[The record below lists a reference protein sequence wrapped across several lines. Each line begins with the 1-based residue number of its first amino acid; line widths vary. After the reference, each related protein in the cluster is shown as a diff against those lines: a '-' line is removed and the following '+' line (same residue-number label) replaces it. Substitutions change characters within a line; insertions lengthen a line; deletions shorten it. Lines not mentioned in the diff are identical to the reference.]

1 MIGVHMVYDLG
12 SLGLFVFKKWAQK
25 ADVWDSSGLWNG
37 MDSNC

>member
-25 ADVWDSSGLWNG
+25 ADVQCWLAYFVRK
-37 MDSNC
+37 